1 MPRDFL
7 RSRRVE
13 EQIHR
18 ILSHVLRAGARDPKL
33 HQAIVT
39 EVRVSRDLSVAR
51 VFVSSL
57 EQSTDPDE
65 LLTAF
70 RRAGG
75 YLRSEVAGALSVR
88 QVPELRFQFDDSLD
102 RAAHMDSLIDS
113 VVTRDEASPD
123 DEDAD
128 NE

>member
-1 MPRDFL
+1 MPREFP
-7 RSRRVE
+7 RSRRIE

-18 ILSHVLRAGARDPKL
+18 ILSHVLRSGARDPQL

-57 EQSTDPDE
+57 DPQADHLQ
-65 LLTAF
+65 LLQAF
-70 RRAGG
+70 QRAGG
-75 YLRSEVAGALSVR
+75 FLRSEVAAGLSVR

-102 RAAHMDSLIDS
+102 RAAHMDALL
-113 VVTRDEASPD
+113 EAARSPGTLDQAD
-123 DEDAD
+123 DGDGQ
-128 NE
+128 